1 MALRI
6 CLEWPY
12 LDAAR
17 KVMREYKEETIQYL
31 ENKADEG
38 DVICDPSFTL
48 GIAYLEWGEK
58 DKAVLYL
65 EKALTLEENN
75 DRKEIIKQW
84 LKLAKG

>member
-1 MALRI
+1 MAGEGNEI
-6 CLEWPY
+6 C
-12 LDAAR
+12 
-17 KVMREYKEETIQYL
+17 
-31 ENKADEG
+31 G
-38 DVICDPSFTL
+38 PSFAL

-84 LKLAKG
+84 LKLANG